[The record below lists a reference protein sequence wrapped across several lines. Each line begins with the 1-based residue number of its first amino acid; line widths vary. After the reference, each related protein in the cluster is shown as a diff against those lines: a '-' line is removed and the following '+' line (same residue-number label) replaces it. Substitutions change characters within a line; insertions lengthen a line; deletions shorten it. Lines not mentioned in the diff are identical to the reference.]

1 MEEILKTLLRI
12 ENKIDKIEGNEK
24 KSGQEKG
31 VTKKMDSL
39 GRVTIPITFRRILN
53 LEENTELELSLIDN
67 SIIITP
73 KK

>member
-12 ENKIDKIEGNEK
+12 ENKIDKMEGNEK